1 MKPPIYDRYE
11 ECRSCPYGK
20 LCYNWKQ
27 GMPNVK
33 TVETDFE
40 CPVDGH
46 KIIKAIGFKKEV
58 NNA

>member
-1 MKPPIYDRYE
+1 MQPPIPDRYL
-11 ECRSCPYGK
+11 ECRSCPHGK

-33 TVETDFE
+33 TIETDFK

-46 KIIKAIGFKKEV
+46 KIIEAIGFKEEKK
-58 NNA
+58 